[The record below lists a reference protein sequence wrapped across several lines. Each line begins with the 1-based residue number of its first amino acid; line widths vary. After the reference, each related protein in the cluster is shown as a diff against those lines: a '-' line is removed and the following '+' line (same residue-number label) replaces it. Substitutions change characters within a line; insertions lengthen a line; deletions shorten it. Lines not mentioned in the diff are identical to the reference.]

1 MAHFLEHMLF
11 LGTCTYPKPGEYQQ
25 FMSRHGGSNNAWTG
39 TEFTNF
45 FFEIDNG
52 FFEAGLDRFSQFFI
66 CPTFDP
72 EWVDKERNAVD
83 SEYRLKLQDDVRRSY
98 QVHKETVNPAHPFAK
113 FSVGNLDTLADLP
126 GRDLRSD
133 LIRFYETHYSA
144 DRMALVIISPAT
156 IEAQL
161 GWCDRFSLPF

>member
-45 FFEIDNG
+45 FFGSTTASSRLGWTVSPSSSSAPPSI
-52 FFEAGLDRFSQFFI
+52 
-66 CPTFDP
+66 